1 MIKKKSLTSAFTL
14 IELLV
19 VITIIGILAGIAL
32 PVFNTVQLKGAQTK
46 VLAQAKQVGLALKLY
61 AGDNG
66 GSYPVYVAGGGT
78 PPAPTTA
85 GSANAQNSNADFFLL
100 FPTYTQSESIFANKY
115 CYYNH
120 VVPDNVIDQAG
131 TTTWGTQT
139 LKAGENS
146 FNYMEGLND
155 SSNPACPIV
164 CDGTNAAFQYVTTPN
179 TAGYVWGNNKAV
191 VVHLDNSASLDTLT
205 ATGVAANPIYTDQ
218 QYDPNGAGA
227 AKVNYLDPSKNT
239 SCTGCTMCLPK
250 Y

>member
-1 MIKKKSLTSAFTL
+1 M
-14 IELLV
+14 
-19 VITIIGILAGIAL
+19 
-32 PVFNTVQLKGAQTK
+32 
-46 VLAQAKQVGLALKLY
+46 
-61 AGDNG
+61 
-66 GSYPVYVAGGGT
+66 
-78 PPAPTTA
+78 
-85 GSANAQNSNADFFLL
+85 

-120 VVPDNVIDQAG
+120 VVPDNVIDPAG

-155 SSNPACPIV
+155 SSNPGAPLV
-164 CDGTNAAFQYVTTPN
+164 CDGSNASFQYVTTPN

-191 VVHLDNSASLDTLT
+191 VVHLDNSASLDTLLPL
-205 ATGVAANPIYTDQ
+205 AAGANPIYTDQ
-218 QYDPNGAGA
+218 QYDPNGTGG
-227 AKVNYLDPSKNT
+227 AKVNFLDPSKNT